1 MRNSEL
7 DGVWPDFSN
16 GNIDAVAHTLGTN
29 NEQALQQVADKL
41 IKDSDNLLVGIW
53 RFSFDILAFAFVALL
68 VLVFVFVARQS
79 FPHGKSDQVVLA
91 VTGGIPK
98 YHVITDKDVV
108 KKNVKSIDGSLGDVS
123 KVWGHYAMEPIGPGA
138 TIRSSQLSSGTVS
151 PAALQGRQVFS
162 LPIKG
167 ISYQAK
173 DMPVLVS
180 LYLSPKAADDKQA
193 PRTAVIKSAFILAS
207 GGNANAGWVAIAL
220 TPEDANTISRLLGTS
235 ELYVSEAAP

>member
-7 DGVWPDFSN
+7 DGVWQDFSN
-16 GNIDAVAHTLGTN
+16 GNIDAVAQTLGTSR
-29 NEQALQQVADKL
+29 EQALQQVANKL
-41 IKDSDNLLVGIW
+41 IKDGDNLLVGIW
-53 RFSFDILAFAFVALL
+53 RFSFDVLTFAFFALL

-79 FPHGKSDQVVLA
+79 FPHGKSDQVVLTVA
-91 VTGGIPK
+91 GGIPK
-98 YHVITDKDVV
+98 YHVITDKDIV
-108 KKNVKSIDGSLGDVS
+108 KKNVKTIDGSLSDVS

-167 ISYQAK
+167 IAYQPK

-180 LYLSPKAADDKQA
+180 LYLSPKAADAKQA
-193 PRTAVIKSAFILAS
+193 SAVVIKGAFILAS
-207 GGNANAGWVAIAL
+207 GSNANAGWATIAL
-220 TPEDANTISRLLGTS
+220 TPEDANTISRLLGTA
-235 ELYVSEAAP
+235 ELYVSEAVP

>member
-7 DGVWPDFSN
+7 DGVWQDFSN
-16 GNIDAVAHTLGTN
+16 GNIDAVAHALGTS
-29 NEQALQQVADKL
+29 NEQALQQVANKL
-41 IKDSDNLLVGIW
+41 IKDGDNLLVGIW
-53 RFSFDILAFAFVALL
+53 RFSFDVLTFAFFALL

-79 FPHGKSDQVVLA
+79 FPHGKSEQVVLTVA
-91 VTGGIPK
+91 GGIPK
-98 YHVITDKDVV
+98 YHVITDKDIV
-108 KKNVKSIDGSLGDVS
+108 KRNVKTIDGSLIDVS
-123 KVWGHYAMEPIGPGA
+123 KVWGHYAMEPISAGA

-167 ISYQAK
+167 IAYQAK

-180 LYLSPKAADDKQA
+180 LYLSPKAADAKQA
-193 PRTAVIKSAFILAS
+193 KAVVIKGAFILAS
-207 GGNANAGWVAIAL
+207 GGNANAGWATIPL
-220 TPEDANTISRLLGTS
+220 TPEDANTISRLLGTA